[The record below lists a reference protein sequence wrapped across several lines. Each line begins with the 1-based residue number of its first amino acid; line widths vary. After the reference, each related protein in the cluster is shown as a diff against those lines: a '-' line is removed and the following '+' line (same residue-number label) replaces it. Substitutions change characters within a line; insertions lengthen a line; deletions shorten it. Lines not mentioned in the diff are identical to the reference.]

1 MVRSNIRI
9 VFNLTFF
16 FNINIV
22 FFFGIDVNRQ
32 KFIDIGGIDVALNC
46 LKQKKDLETIR
57 ASSATLLNAG
67 LNYSMLFIL
76 FINY

>member
-1 MVRSNIRI
+1 M
-9 VFNLTFF
+9 
-16 FNINIV
+16 
-22 FFFGIDVNRQ
+22 NRQ

-67 LNYSMLFIL
+67 LNYSMLFVYS
-76 FINY
+76 FIVSNTYPFLIMFYLYYICLHR

>member
-1 MVRSNIRI
+1 M
-9 VFNLTFF
+9 
-16 FNINIV
+16 
-22 FFFGIDVNRQ
+22 NRQ

-67 LNYSMLFIL
+67 LNYSMLFVYL
-76 FINY
+76 FISSNSYSFFNNVLFVLYLFT